1 MEKTIKN
8 KVLIE
13 KLTLFF
19 GGFLLFTDVFFLLVA
34 ICCDMPAMRYV
45 IYVKLAINTTNIYL
59 ILKKHYLVSTV
70 IICTVILGF
79 MITGLVCVGTEAA
92 FQLFGLGMLVCISYS
107 GYLHNRVLKKELPF
121 ALMIVIHVVL
131 YAGGYIYARTHEP
144 IYQVS
149 KLGVDIL
156 IAFNSAATFGIV
168 ILYMVLFHNVAIHS
182 EEKLEQMALI
192 DNLTGLYNRHYLLT
206 SLEHMEVG
214 SPEDRWLAV
223 LDIDDFKKVNDTYGH
238 NCGDY
243 ILKQVAFITKKT
255 CKDCIVCRWG
265 GEEFIIL
272 STLRDNKTDVLD
284 ELRSKIESEKFSFE
298 GNELH
303 ITVTIG
309 ATNYESGFSN
319 ERWISQADEK
329 LYNGKTNGKNQVVL

>member
-1 MEKTIKN
+1 M
-8 KVLIE
+8 
-13 KLTLFF
+13 
-19 GGFLLFTDVFFLLVA
+19 
-34 ICCDMPAMRYV
+34 
-45 IYVKLAINTTNIYL
+45 
-59 ILKKHYLVSTV
+59 
-70 IICTVILGF
+70 
-79 MITGLVCVGTEAA
+79 
-92 FQLFGLGMLVCISYS
+92 
-107 GYLHNRVLKKELPF
+107 
-121 ALMIVIHVVL
+121 
-131 YAGGYIYARTHEP
+131 
-144 IYQVS
+144 
-149 KLGVDIL
+149 
-156 IAFNSAATFGIV
+156 
-168 ILYMVLFHNVAIHS
+168 
-182 EEKLEQMALI
+182 
-192 DNLTGLYNRHYLLT
+192 
-206 SLEHMEVG
+206 
-214 SPEDRWLAV
+214 
-223 LDIDDFKKVNDTYGH
+223 NDTYGH